1 MSAHDESFAQ
11 LIAAMQAQT
20 QAINRLAQS
29 NEALVQAMIDSEGM
43 PSDEGQSTA
52 YLSGAPVR

>member
-1 MSAHDESFAQ
+1 MNVPDESFAQ

-29 NEALVQAMIDSEGM
+29 NEALVQAMIEDAGYEDSQP
-43 PSDEGQSTA
+43 PSVG
-52 YLSGAPVR
+52 LSGRPL